1 MVMIMKAFI
10 KAIKTKLSDR
20 TIGLAV
26 GALLAVMGIAL
37 LIFPGESLTTA
48 CVVMGAGASVLAVI
62 RLVKYLN
69 DKRENKESIRTLLG
83 GVLFLGFAFVL
94 LLHPQ
99 LLLSVFP
106 FVIGL
111 EVVCYGIVS
120 FLGKHGVFGKIFA
133 IITIV
138 LGASLIVNPFQGATK
153 ITSAVGFVVAAVG
166 IAKIISEITNKKS
179 TAISDGTDENGYR
192 EVEFKDVE

>member
-1 MVMIMKAFI
+1 MIMKAFI

-20 TIGLAV
+20 TFGLAV
-26 GALLAVMGIAL
+26 GSLLAIMGIAL

-48 CVVMGAGASVLAVI
+48 CAVMGAGALILAVI

-69 DKRENKESIRTLLG
+69 DKRENKESYKTLFT
-83 GVLFLGFAFVL
+83 GVIFLILAFLL

-99 LLLSVFP
+99 FLLSVFP
-106 FVIGL
+106 FMIGL
-111 EVVCYGIVS
+111 GVVSYGIIS
-120 FLGKHGVFGKIFA
+120 FFGKAGVFGKVFA
-133 IITIV
+133 IITVIM
-138 LGASLIVNPFQGATK
+138 GASLIVNPFQGATK

-166 IAKIISEITNKKS
+166 IAKIISEITNNKS